1 MAELRAPH
9 LPNEVYLR
17 IANHLAACSEDHE
30 LFRLRL
36 ISQIFTQGV
45 DDHFL
50 RVHYTNRM
58 CPATLE
64 GLCVLRY
71 MFQDLTLAPSIQ
83 KLTMDEYV
91 GIGCVDMVAYV
102 QSIWAILQAKLG
114 VENKTTLTV
123 RLDDVSNHLRMRMLV
138 RTVHATNDLVMNSSN
153 SAIDRLEFDMDA
165 PCSMSE
171 FDMYESERGT
181 ALYDPYIVSLSAWLF
196 NELLHPEG
204 PGRLDI
210 LLRLH
215 DNVDETAMTMTV
227 KYTRADRR
235 FECLAPLAMD
245 HYTGLL
251 ALVRVHFYHCHIA
264 ELDIRNCCVDF
275 LWLKSFVRYG
285 STTLRSVSLENI
297 RMIEVNG
304 RFSELQAALLDC
316 SGLQHVRFNM
326 LHDDQ
331 FSKIIFMEVFEMHEG
346 GASGRMRDF
355 IEATDFGLA
364 ATPDSTGT

>member
-30 LFRLRL
+30 LFSLRL

-50 RVHYTNRM
+50 RVYYANRM

-64 GLCVLRY
+64 GLRVLRY
-71 MFQDLTLAPSIQ
+71 MFQDLTLASSIQ
-83 KLTMDEYV
+83 KLTMDEYI
-91 GIGCVDMVAYV
+91 GIGCVGMVAYV
-102 QSIWAILQAKLG
+102 KSIRDILQAKVG

-123 RLDDVSNHLRMRMLV
+123 RLDGVANHLRMRMLV
-138 RTVHATNDLVMNSSN
+138 CIIHAMHDLVMNSSN
-153 SAIDRLEFDMDA
+153 SAIDMLEFDMGA

-171 FDMYESERGT
+171 SDMYESERGT
-181 ALYDPYIVSLSAWLF
+181 ALYDPCIVSLSAWLF

-215 DNVDETAMTMTV
+215 GNVDETAMTMTV

-251 ALVRVHFYHCHIA
+251 ALYDVKERV
-264 ELDIRNCCVDF
+264 
-275 LWLKSFVRYG
+275 
-285 STTLRSVSLENI
+285 LENI

-304 RFSELQAALLDC
+304 RFSELQAALLDL
-316 SGLQHVRFNM
+316 SGLQHVRFHM

-331 FSKIIFMEVFEMHEG
+331 SSKIIFMEVFEMHEG
-346 GASGRMRDF
+346 GGSERMRDF

>member
-9 LPNEVYLR
+9 LPNEVYLH

-30 LFRLRL
+30 LFGLRL

-50 RVHYTNRM
+50 RVYYANRM

-64 GLCVLRY
+64 GLRVLRY
-71 MFQDLTLAPSIQ
+71 MFQDLTLASSIQ
-83 KLTMDEYV
+83 KLTMDEYI

-102 QSIWAILQAKLG
+102 KSIRDILQAKVG

-123 RLDDVSNHLRMRMLV
+123 RLDGVSNHLRMRML
-138 RTVHATNDLVMNSSN
+138 LK
-153 SAIDRLEFDMDA
+153 SAIDMLEFDMDA
-165 PCSMSE
+165 PCSMLE

-251 ALVRVHFYHCHIA
+251 AL
-264 ELDIRNCCVDF
+264 N
-275 LWLKSFVRYG
+275 
-285 STTLRSVSLENI
+285 
-297 RMIEVNG
+297 
-304 RFSELQAALLDC
+304 
-316 SGLQHVRFNM
+316 
-326 LHDDQ
+326 
-331 FSKIIFMEVFEMHEG
+331 
-346 GASGRMRDF
+346 
-355 IEATDFGLA
+355 
-364 ATPDSTGT
+364 

>member
-9 LPNEVYLR
+9 LPNEVYLH

-30 LFRLRL
+30 LFGLRL

-50 RVHYTNRM
+50 RVYYANRM

-64 GLCVLRY
+64 GLRILRY
-71 MFQDLTLAPSIQ
+71 MFQDLTLASSIQ
-83 KLTMDEYV
+83 KLTMDEYI

-102 QSIWAILQAKLG
+102 KSIRDILQAKVG

-123 RLDDVSNHLRMRMLV
+123 RSDGVSNHLRMRMLV
-138 RTVHATNDLVMNSSN
+138 RIIHAMHDLIMNSSN
-153 SAIDRLEFDMDA
+153 CAIDRL
-165 PCSMSE
+165 E

-181 ALYDPYIVSLSAWLF
+181 ALYDPYIVGLSASLF

-204 PGRLDI
+204 SGRLDI

-227 KYTRADRR
+227 KHTRADRR

-251 ALVRVHFYHCHIA
+251 ALVRVRFYHCHIA

-275 LWLKSFVRYG
+275 SWLERFVRYN
-285 STTLRSVSLENI
+285 STTLRSVVLENI
-297 RMIEVNG
+297 RMIEVDG

-316 SGLQHVRFNM
+316 SGLQHVRSHI

-331 FSKIIFMEVFEMHEG
+331 SSKIIFMEVFEMHEG
-346 GASGRMRDF
+346 GGSGRMRDF
-355 IEATDFGLA
+355 IEAADFCLA

>member
-9 LPNEVYLR
+9 LPNEVYLH

-30 LFRLRL
+30 LFGLRL

-50 RVHYTNRM
+50 RVYYANRM

-64 GLCVLRY
+64 GLRVLRY
-71 MFQDLTLAPSIQ
+71 MFQDLTLASSIQ
-83 KLTMDEYV
+83 KLTMDEYI

-102 QSIWAILQAKLG
+102 KSIRDILQAKVG

-123 RLDDVSNHLRMRMLV
+123 RLDGVSNHLRMRML
-138 RTVHATNDLVMNSSN
+138 LK
-153 SAIDRLEFDMDA
+153 SAIDMLEFDMDA
-165 PCSMSE
+165 PCSMLE

-181 ALYDPYIVSLSAWLF
+181 ALYDPYIVSLPAWLF

-227 KYTRADRR
+227 KYTRADLR

-251 ALVRVHFYHCHIA
+251 ALVRVHLYHCHIA

-275 LWLKSFVRYG
+275 SWLKSFVRYS
-285 STTLRSVSLENI
+285 STTLGSVSLENI
-297 RMIEVNG
+297 RMMEVDG
-304 RFSELQAALLDC
+304 RFSGLQAALLDC
-316 SGLQHVRFNM
+316 LGLQHVRFSM

-331 FSKIIFMEVFEMHEG
+331 SSRIIFVEVFEMHEG
-346 GASGRMRDF
+346 GGSERMRDF

-364 ATPDSTGT
+364 ATTDSTGT

>member
-30 LFRLRL
+30 LFSLRL

-114 VENKTTLTV
+114 VENKTTMTV
-123 RLDDVSNHLRMRMLV
+123 RSDDVSNHLRMRMSV
-138 RTVHATNDLVMNSSN
+138 RTVHAMNDLVMNSSN

-204 PGRLDI
+204 PGPLDI

-275 LWLKSFVRYG
+275 SWLKSFVRYS

-297 RMIEVNG
+297 RMMEVNG

-316 SGLQHVRFNM
+316 SGLQHVRFHM

-331 FSKIIFMEVFEMHEG
+331 SSKIIFMEVFEMHEG
-346 GASGRMRDF
+346 GGSGRMRDF
-355 IEATDFGLA
+355 IEAADFSLA
-364 ATPDSTGT
+364 ATPYSTGT

>member
-30 LFRLRL
+30 LFGLRL

-50 RVHYTNRM
+50 RVYYANRM

-64 GLCVLRY
+64 GFRILRY
-71 MFQDLTLAPSIQ
+71 MFQDLTLVPSIQ
-83 KLTMDEYV
+83 ELTVDENV
-91 GIGCVDMVAYV
+91 GNGFVDMVAYV
-102 QSIWAILQAKLG
+102 QSIWAIIQAKLG
-114 VENKTTLTV
+114 IENKTALTV

-138 RTVHATNDLVMNSSN
+138 RTVHAMNDLVMNSSN

-171 FDMYESERGT
+171 LYGPERGT
-181 ALYDPYIVSLSAWLF
+181 ALYDPYLVSLFAWLF
-196 NELLHPEG
+196 SELLHPEG

-215 DNVDETAMTMTV
+215 GNVDETAMTMTV
-227 KYTRADRR
+227 KYTRADLR

-251 ALVRVHFYHCHIA
+251 ALVRVHFHHCRIA
-264 ELDIRNCCVDF
+264 ELNIRNCCVDF
-275 LWLKSFVRYG
+275 SWLERFVRYT
-285 STTLRSVSLENI
+285 STYDVGKRVIGEHQN
-297 RMIEVNG
+297 
-304 RFSELQAALLDC
+304 D
-316 SGLQHVRFNM
+316 
-326 LHDDQ
+326 
-331 FSKIIFMEVFEMHEG
+331 G
-346 GASGRMRDF
+346 G
-355 IEATDFGLA
+355 
-364 ATPDSTGT
+364 